1 MLKQALQPSIP
12 NVSVEWKVPSADV
25 SQTPTKI
32 PLLLA
37 GSRLVV
43 FGVPKLTSSSKD
55 MCVDCEAILH
65 YQQGKERK
73 SLSVHFTLSPSKK
86 EHFAGD
92 VDAYPIHRLTG
103 KQLLQEVAKK
113 NDREELVRVSLETGV
128 MCEETAFAAVAKN
141 GKRAVTGTF
150 DRQTISVLTARCTC
164 CEAWSRRRRGPRLSD
179 IRRIVSS
186 RCSGIRHAFS
196 AARAQVSDRFSS
208 KTKATPPDTGV
219 QSANDVALS
228 EDASAGVNQGSVNRT
243 GDFEKEGEDESAGS
257 EPSLPTKEEKEEE
270 EEGEEE
276 HLSAQS
282 SGTSHLAVISLQQF
296 SGAWHL
302 NEALA
307 ENCGRQLSNLR
318 AFLPTSLSSSDKET
332 VWATLL
338 AVALLKH
345 RHGDVEEEWELV
357 VEKAMSWLK
366 GCLASTS
373 ESVDELFKIAKSML

>member
-1 MLKQALQPSIP
+1 MLKQALQPSIH
-12 NVSVEWKVPSADV
+12 NVSVEWKVPSADL

-32 PLLLA
+32 PLVFA

-86 EHFAGD
+86 EDVAGD
-92 VDAYPIHRLTG
+92 VDAYPIHRLAG

-113 NDREELVRVSLETGV
+113 NNKEELVRVSLETGV
-128 MCEETAFAAVAKN
+128 VCEETAFVAVAED
-141 GKRAVTGTF
+141 GEEAVTGALE
-150 DRQTISVLTARCTC
+150 RQTIPVSIRIGSDGLAACACPAMLSCSGPSLSDVI
-164 CEAWSRRRRGPRLSD
+164 RRRVGSRLSA
-179 IRRIVSS
+179 
-186 RCSGIRHAFS
+186 IRHAFS
-196 AARAQVSDRFSS
+196 AASARVSDLFSS
-208 KTKATPPDTGV
+208 KTKATSSATDV
-219 QSANDVALS
+219 QSANDVASS
-228 EDASAGVNQGSVNRT
+228 EDVSAGVNRGSVNPT
-243 GDFEKEGEDESAGS
+243 GDFEKEGEDKSAGCKA
-257 EPSLPTKEEKEEE
+257 SLPTEEE
-270 EEGEEE
+270 EEERQP
-276 HLSAQS
+276 AQS

-307 ENCGRQLSNLR
+307 EICGQSLSHLR
-318 AFLPTSLSSSDKET
+318 ASLPTSLSSPDKES

-345 RHGDVEEEWELV
+345 RHGDAEEEWELV
-357 VEKAMSWLK
+357 VEKAMSWVK

-373 ESVDELFKIAKSML
+373 ESVDELLKIAKSML